1 MSGALQPGLKAFMTV
16 AEQKSFSK
24 AAELLGV
31 SPSALSQTVKS
42 FEEALGIRVLHRT
55 TRSVSLTEAGQR
67 LLDRIRPAASELEAA
82 LQEAKSASARPSG
95 AVRIKSP
102 KLAFQTYVE
111 GRIAAF
117 NKKHPEIVLDVT
129 IDDAVVDIVARN
141 YDVGIIIGE
150 VIDKDMIAV
159 RLGPDIRHVAIAAP
173 SYLASFE
180 APKTPKELAKHKCL
194 RWRWTGETNPYVW
207 EFFENDT
214 WFNVEV
220 SGPLV
225 VTDYDML
232 LRAAAEGVGI
242 AFCPDI
248 LVRDLLESGE
258 VVEILKEWSAP
269 FPGYFMTYPQQ
280 RQMAPALRA
289 FIDFMKTS

>member
-67 LLDRIRPAASELEAA
+67 LLDRIRPVASELETA
-82 LQEAKSASARPSG
+82 LQDAKLASERPSG
-95 AVRIKSP
+95 VVRIKSP

-111 GRIAAF
+111 SRIAGF
-117 NKKHPEIVLDVT
+117 NVKHPDIVLDVT
-129 IDDAVVDIVARN
+129 IDDAVVDLVAGK
-141 YDVGIIIGE
+141 YDIGIIIGE
-150 VIDKDMIAV
+150 VIEKDMVAV

-173 SYLASFE
+173 SYLASFGV
-180 APKTPKELAKHKCL
+180 PKTPKELAKHKCL
-194 RWRWTGETNPYVW
+194 RWRWAGETNPYVW
-207 EFFENDT
+207 EFFENGA

-232 LRAAAEGVGI
+232 LRAAVEGVGI

-248 LVRDLLESGE
+248 LVRTLLDSGK

-269 FPGYFMTYPQQ
+269 FPGYFMAYPQQ